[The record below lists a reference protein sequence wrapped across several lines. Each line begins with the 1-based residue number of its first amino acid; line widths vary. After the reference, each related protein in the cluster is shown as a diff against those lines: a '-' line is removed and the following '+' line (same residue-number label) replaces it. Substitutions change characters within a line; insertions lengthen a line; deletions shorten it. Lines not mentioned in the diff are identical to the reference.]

1 MPEFAF
7 LEGQSTDHLTAAP
20 VEPLPP
26 SFKELQDIDPRG
38 GFWGLVF
45 FGLQGGVLGVPLSPR
60 RSRQVLPA
68 AGVAQMK
75 GALGF
80 FKSY

>member
-1 MPEFAF
+1 
-7 LEGQSTDHLTAAP
+7 LEGQSTDHLTAAL
-20 VEPLPP
+20 VESLPS
-26 SFKELQDIDPRG
+26 SFKELQDIDPRE
-38 GFWGLVF
+38 FWGLVF

-75 GALGF
+75 GALVF
-80 FKSY
+80 FRSY